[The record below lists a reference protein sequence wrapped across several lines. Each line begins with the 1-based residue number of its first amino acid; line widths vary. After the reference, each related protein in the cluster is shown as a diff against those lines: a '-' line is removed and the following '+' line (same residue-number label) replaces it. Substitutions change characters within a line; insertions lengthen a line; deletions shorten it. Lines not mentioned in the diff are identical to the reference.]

1 MAAIQGK
8 TLHNERKAVTL
19 TWTSVTEADTFTA
32 SQIGSKYPDRVVA
45 VTGTFGGA
53 TVLIKG
59 SIDGTTY
66 FTCHGQTG
74 LLSFTADGGDVI
86 IENYPYL
93 QATHSGGTGE
103 TVKVIVNGLSYT

>member
-8 TLHNERKAVTL
+8 STFPERGTLKM

-32 SQIGSKYPDRVVA
+32 SNEGSRYPDKTIQVS
-45 VTGTFGGA
+45 GTFGGA

-59 SIDGTTY
+59 SNDGSTY

-74 LLSFTADGGDVI
+74 LLSFTSDGGDVI
-86 IENYPYL
+86 IENYPFL

-103 TVKVIVNGLSYT
+103 TVTVTIFGASYV